1 MHQQGQRGP
10 GGHERP
16 GQPGACGGAP
26 GSSNPLP
33 AWPAAA
39 PAPPPPALSTP
50 GRWVGGT
57 SRQLEAGVSLWNEA
71 RQAARRPGGAQGDSQ
86 APPRRP
92 ALYLAARGAAAHADQ
107 EGPLVR
113 AVRLGPGALA
123 VAASS
128 RSHLR
133 RCSTASDSRLP
144 PPPPPPPRKGRRR
157 PPPGAP
163 LPGGT
168 RPGRGRGGG
177 RGARR
182 EL

>member
-50 GRWVGGT
+50 GRWVEGT

-86 APPRRP
+86 APPRSP

-144 PPPPPPPRKGRRR
+144 PPPPPRKGRRR